1 MHLSIAIILLLVLT
15 ALGGLHFYWAGGGL
29 WPGRDRNSL
38 LRIVLGIEGAKGR
51 IPPGPATMVGVAL
64 CAAGPLPI
72 LHQELIVLPL
82 LEGAVGAR
90 VLPIAMALAAS
101 TFAVR
106 GLAGYV
112 PAWRRTMSS
121 EPLATLDVRYYSP
134 LCLAIGVSFGILL
147 L

>member
-1 MHLSIAIILLLVLT
+1 MHSSIAIVLLLVLS

-51 IPPGPATMVGVAL
+51 IPPGPTTMVGVAL
-64 CAAGPLPI
+64 CVAGILPI
-72 LHQELIVLPL
+72 FHQELIVLPL
-82 LEGAVGAR
+82 LEGALGAR
-90 VLPIAMALAAS
+90 LLPIAVALAAL

-112 PAWRRTMSS
+112 PVWRRIMSG
-121 EPLATLDVRYYSP
+121 EPFATLDVRYYSP
-134 LCLAIGVSFGILL
+134 LCLAISVGFGMLL